1 MFVPSTEEHFMRFA
15 ALILG
20 ATCALTTVSTAYA
33 DTLLVKRMN
42 HENAAA
48 MPRRGSTMSSV
59 EAQYGAP
66 MKKYAAVGKPPIT
79 RWDYPAFSVY
89 FEYKHVIDAVASKAS
104 ETEMGAKPVPQQNKP
119 AE

>member
-1 MFVPSTEEHFMRFA
+1 MRFA
-15 ALILG
+15 ALIF
-20 ATCALTTVSTAYA
+20 CASCTLTIVSTASA
-33 DTLLVKRMN
+33 DTLLVKRMG

-48 MPRRGSTMSSV
+48 MPRRGSTMTSI

-66 MKKYAAVGKPPIT
+66 IKKYAAVGKPPIT

-89 FEYKHVIDAVASKAS
+89 FEYKHVIDSVASKAS
-104 ETEMGAKPVPQQNKP
+104 ESEMGAKPVSQQNKP